1 MYGCLY
7 SFVFKLK
14 ILDTVMDVDIV
25 ILKIKVLMQQ
35 TEKRSSLTLFD
46 SVW

>member
-7 SFVFKLK
+7 SCVLKLK
-14 ILDTVMDVDIV
+14 ILDTVMNVDIV

-35 TEKRSSLTLFD
+35 TEKRSSLA
-46 SVW
+46 V